1 MKYTKLTVTFL
12 LLFSFFRLDLAA
24 ANESCSKAS
33 RQEFLSLNE
42 TLYQEYRDIDTQ
54 STMTSNKKAFWI
66 EGNPKVNKALFLA
79 HGYMGSPGEMKYLA
93 EPFIKAGWS
102 IIGFL
107 LPGHGS
113 THLVANVYKH
123 PRWSN
128 FLKTQLDLVSKCF
141 KEVKAVGFSTGG
153 LLLTQYAL
161 NEKKPS
167 SLKSL
172 HLISPYYIQRFGGFF
187 DSIIGHF
194 VNGLSVDTAY
204 FLTRFK
210 DLKVMTLDS
219 QFYHQNLP
227 IDAGL
232 QVKELG
238 IIESKKDYA
247 AKKIPVQLFI
257 SEGDWTVDI
266 QATKDFII
274 KNFEDVEL
282 TYYKGE
288 EPHHLMSPSVSSK
301 AKEIQQKIFNF

>member
-1 MKYTKLTVTFL
+1 MKYTKFSATFF
-12 LLFSFFRLDLAA
+12 LLFSFAHFNLAV
-24 ANESCSKAS
+24 ANESCTKAG
-33 RQEFLSLNE
+33 RQEFLNINDA
-42 TLYQEYRDIDTQ
+42 LYTEYRDIDSQ
-54 STMTSNKKAFWI
+54 SNMATNKKAFWI

-79 HGYMGSPGEMKYLA
+79 HGYMGSPGEMKFLA
-93 EPFIKAGWS
+93 DPFIKAGWS
-102 IIGFL
+102 VIGFL

-113 THLVANVYKH
+113 TYLVANEYKH
-123 PRWSN
+123 LRWTNSI
-128 FLKTQLDLVSKCF
+128 KTQLDLVTKCF
-141 KEVKAVGFSTGG
+141 KEVRAVGFSTGG

-161 NEKKPS
+161 NEKKAS

-204 FLTRFK
+204 FLSRFK
-210 DLKVMTLDS
+210 DLKVMTIDS

-238 IIESKKDYA
+238 IIESKKEYA

-274 KNFEDVEL
+274 KNFEEVEI

-288 EPHHLMSPSVSSK
+288 EPHHLMSPSVSTK